1 MYKTYNMSKYDL
13 NRQPGYEDRRYYL
26 GYYIQAQLAA
36 GGLTI
41 ADDDRINRAGKVDFE
56 SLSDFDALKRV
67 EGSGINGGIVEGVMR
82 VVGGGGYTKPQTPPG
97 VYTCVSMSMLQK
109 LNQYFEIPITIWVII
124 ALRRLFN
131 EPIDVM
137 LGLEYLPHLPGGS
150 QTIRNL
156 RRISKKGLADRTGLT
171 ARSIS
176 IVDYF
181 SRWAYD
187 NKAGKIETPAIWVL
201 EQLVKNKVTWD
212 TLLKMRNSL
221 ESNIDDI
228 LGMCYN
234 E

>member
-1 MYKTYNMSKYDL
+1 MYNARKYDL

-26 GYYIQAQLAA
+26 AHYIQAQITA
-36 GGLTI
+36 GRATIEGLDALGI
-41 ADDDRINRAGKVDFE
+41 IDQAGKVDFE
-56 SLSDFDALKRV
+56 TLSDFDALKSVKSSR
-67 EGSGINGGIVEGVMR
+67 IGGGV
-82 VVGGGGYTKPQTPPG
+82 GGYTQAQRPPG
-97 VYTCVSMSMLQK
+97 VYTCVDVCMLKKVKQ
-109 LNQYFEIPITIWVII
+109 FVEIPITIWVII

-131 EPIDVM
+131 DPIDVM

-171 ARSIS
+171 AHSIS

-228 LGMCYN
+228 LGICYN